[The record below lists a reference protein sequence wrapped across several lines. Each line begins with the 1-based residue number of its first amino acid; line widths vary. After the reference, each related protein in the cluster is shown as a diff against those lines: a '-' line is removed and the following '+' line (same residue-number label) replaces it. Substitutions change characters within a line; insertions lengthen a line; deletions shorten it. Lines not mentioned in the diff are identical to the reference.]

1 MKFHKEKKL
10 SKSTPKK
17 KEEKRHSRS
26 VPSKLSEGYEADDE
40 DKTDEFTAAYQQVSL
55 QVWMNKICFTLKR

>member
-1 MKFHKEKKL
+1 MDRKVKMKFHKEKKL
-10 SKSTPKK
+10 SKGGTTPKK

-26 VPSKLSEGYEADDE
+26 VPSRLSEGYEADDE

-55 QVWMNKICFTLKR
+55 QV